1 MVYHVKLE
9 VYEGPLDLLLYLI
22 KRDEIDIWDIPI
34 AQIAEEYLAYINMMK
49 LLDLGVVGEFLVMAA
64 TLMKIKSRM
73 LLPQKEAGE
82 EEEIEDPRSEL
93 VEQLLEYEMY
103 KERAKS
109 LEQKEEVQS
118 KLFTRPPV
126 ELPTSAVTFEASLF
140 YLLTAFHNVLKEK
153 APEIVREIEPFK
165 FTLEEK
171 VDQILT
177 RLKKQNK
184 ISFSTLFKECISK
197 GELIVTFSAL
207 LELIKQ
213 QRIRVRQPRLF
224 GEIAV
229 YRVPA

>member
-1 MVYHVKLE
+1 VAYHVKLE
-9 VYEGPLDLLLYLI
+9 AYEGPLDLLLYLI
-22 KRDEIDIWDIPI
+22 KKDEVDIWDIPT
-34 AQIAEEYLAYINMMK
+34 AQITEEYLEYINMMK
-49 LLDLGVVGEFLVMAA
+49 LLDLDVIGEFLVMAS

-73 LLPQKEAGE
+73 LLPQEEGI

-109 LEQKEEVQS
+109 LAGKEEAQS
-118 KLFTRPPV
+118 KLFTRPSV
-126 ELPTSAVTFEASLF
+126 EIPSSQPTFEASLF
-140 YLLTAFHNVLKEK
+140 DLLAAFRNVLKEK

-171 VDQILT
+171 VEEILK
-177 RLKKQNK
+177 RLEKKDK
-184 ISFSTLFKECISK
+184 ISFSLLFKECLSK
-197 GELIVTFSAL
+197 GELIVTFLAL

-213 QRIRVRQPRLF
+213 KRVRIRQPKLF

-229 YRVPA
+229 YRAPA

>member
-1 MVYHVKLE
+1 MAYHVKLE
-9 VYEGPLDLLLYLI
+9 AYEGPLDLLLYLI
-22 KRDEIDIWDIPI
+22 KKDEVDIWDIPT
-34 AQIAEEYLAYINMMK
+34 AQITEEYLEYINMMK
-49 LLDLGVVGEFLVMAA
+49 LLDLDVIGEFLVMAS

-73 LLPQKEAGE
+73 LLPQEEGI

-109 LEQKEEVQS
+109 LAGKEEAQS
-118 KLFTRPPV
+118 KLFTRPSV
-126 ELPTSAVTFEASLF
+126 EIPSSQPTFEASLF
-140 YLLTAFHNVLKEK
+140 DLLAAFRNVLKEK

-171 VDQILT
+171 VEEILK
-177 RLKKQNK
+177 RLEKKDK
-184 ISFSTLFKECISK
+184 ISFSLLFKECLSK
-197 GELIVTFSAL
+197 GELIVTFLAL

-213 QRIRVRQPRLF
+213 KRVRIRQPKLF

-229 YRVPA
+229 YRAPA